1 MSQASGADR
10 DRTSEVLYWAGLGVL
25 GWLVFLVVR
34 PFIIPLGWAA
44 VLAVVT
50 YPVHARL
57 AARWSPG
64 RAAAATTA
72 LTTVVVIAPAVLLV
86 VAFVRETLEI
96 AGDLQATLPGGPL
109 SWIGPAWA
117 RVVRVLPAASSV
129 DLAALITDALR
140 RSAAFLMV
148 QSGSIFQNVAEFLI
162 DLTLALFATFFLLRD
177 ADAIMR
183 VVRRLLPMD
192 PAQREALIARTRALI
207 SAGVMSSVLVAGL
220 QGVLG
225 GLAFAVVGIDAPV
238 FWGVVMAFMCVLPF
252 GAWVIWLPAAVFLG
266 VTGSVTRAFVLGGL
280 GLGIVSGVD
289 NVLRPALL
297 SGQAHMNGLVI
308 FVSLLGG
315 LSVFGL
321 LGLVLGPVLVATALS
336 LLMTYVNHAP
346 TSS

>member
-1 MSQASGADR
+1 MDQTNGPDR
-10 DRTSEVLYWAGLGVL
+10 DQTSQVLYWVGLAVL

-34 PFIIPLGWAA
+34 PFLIPLGWAA

-57 AARWSPG
+57 ATRWRPG
-64 RAAAATTA
+64 LAASATTL
-72 LTTVVVIAPAVLLV
+72 LTTVVVIVPAVMLV

-96 AGDLQATLPGGPL
+96 AGDLQTTVSGGPL
-109 SWIGPAWA
+109 GWIGHAWA
-117 RVVRVLPAASSV
+117 RVVRVLPAASSI

-140 RSAAFLMV
+140 RSGAYLVV
-148 QSGSIFQNVAEFLI
+148 QSGSIFQNVAGFLI

-183 VVRRLLPMD
+183 VVRRLLPME
-192 PAQREALIARTRALI
+192 PGRREKLIAQTRALI
-207 SAGVMSSVLVAGL
+207 SAGVTSSVLVAGL

-225 GLAFAVVGIDAPV
+225 GVAFAVVGISAPV
-238 FWGVVMAFMCVLPF
+238 FWGVVMAFMCLLPF

-266 VTGSVTRAFVLGGL
+266 VSGSLTRAFVLGGL
-280 GLGIVSGVD
+280 GLGIVSTVD

-297 SGQAHMNGLVI
+297 SGQAHMNGLVV

-321 LGLVLGPVLVATALS
+321 LGIVLGPVLVATLLS
-336 LLMTYVNHAP
+336 LLTTYVNHES
-346 TSS
+346 TSH